1 MESFRHLNLIHFL
14 DFYFAFFFLASTLRR
29 LGQYHAVAQLVVTSP
44 GRWPRLLALIKE
56 NTAIFLTWTTI
67 LPCLLALSLSL
78 VQLLASRLVW
88 PDAGRPPS
96 GLTVE
101 KLASHWP
108 ALLIV
113 VPLGLTMLGLDVYF
127 LVVVSK
133 LNQAEMAKY
142 FDQAEYWLRSRTAHV
157 VRIFTFGYINP
168 RNMVAV
174 EVRKA
179 LHELSRLLH
188 STFWWVTL
196 QVGLRL
202 AFGLSLWLTWVAV
215 LLSG

>member
-1 MESFRHLNLIHFL
+1 MTGFWHLNVIHFL
-14 DFYFAFFFLASTLRR
+14 DFYFSFFFLANTLRR
-29 LGQYHAVAQLVVTSP
+29 FGQYHTIARLVVTSP
-44 GRWPRLLALIKE
+44 GRWPRLLQLIKE
-56 NTAIFLTWTTI
+56 HTAVFLSWTTI
-67 LPCLLALSLSL
+67 LPGLLALTLSV

-88 PDAGRPPS
+88 PDAGKPD

-101 KLASHWP
+101 KLVTHRP
-108 ALLIV
+108 ALLVV
-113 VPLGLTMLGLDVYF
+113 VPLGLTMVSLDVYF
-127 LVVVSK
+127 ILVVSK
-133 LNQAEMAKY
+133 LNQEEMAKY

-157 VRIFTFGYINP
+157 VRIFTFGYVNP

-202 AFGLSLWLTWVAV
+202 AFGLSLWLTWVFT
-215 LLSG
+215 L